1 MNPRCPPRRRED
13 HPLDVAH
20 TVIPR
25 LRVFASVVAPLRLCA
40 VLWTLACAQSP
51 VAPVPLDGATYWPE
65 AAWRRAEPEAVGFDG
80 GGLRELVADLRSNH
94 IPGIHSLIVVRQ
106 GYLAVE
112 EYFNGADAEQL
123 HTLQSDTKSVTSL
136 LVGIAVGQGSIPSI
150 ARPVLEFFPEYPTV
164 QHLDARKEAIT
175 LRDLLTMRTGLDW
188 SENPYEG
195 SPLQQLNAIRDGW
208 LRFVLDWPMRDSPGT
223 RFEYNSGGVIVLGGV
238 IYNTTGIPAD
248 EFARRNLFEP
258 IGITRFSWIR
268 GGPNGL
274 PHMGGGLSLR
284 AVDMAR
290 IGYLVLRNGKWR
302 ERQVVPAGWLAESLA
317 PAVAPTGWSFGGK
330 PVEYGYLWWR
340 LPLPDAGVIYTAS
353 GAQGQW
359 IFIIPRYDIVIAVT
373 SNTPQFDL
381 PVRFLYDRILPA
393 VR

>member
-1 MNPRCPPRRRED
+1 M
-13 HPLDVAH
+13 
-20 TVIPR
+20 
-25 LRVFASVVAPLRLCA
+25 RLCA
-40 VLWTLACAQSP
+40 FAPFRLCCAVAWALACTQSP
-51 VAPVPLDGATYWPE
+51 VAPVPLDGATYWPG
-65 AAWRRAEPEAVGFDG
+65 ATWRRAEPDATGLDG
-80 GGLRELVADLRSNH
+80 GRLHSLVADLQSNR

-106 GYLAVE
+106 GYLALE
-112 EYFNGADAEQL
+112 EYFNGGSAEQL

-136 LVGIAVGQGSIPSI
+136 LVGIAVGQGSIPSV
-150 ARPVLEFFPEYPTV
+150 ARPVLEFFPEYAAV
-164 QHLDARKEAIT
+164 QHLDARKEAMT

-195 SPLQQLNAIRDGW
+195 SPLQQLNATRDGW
-208 LRFVLDWPMRDSPGT
+208 LRFVLDWPMRDAPGT
-223 RFEYNSGGVIVLGGV
+223 RFEYNSGGVIVLGGA
-238 IYNTTGIPAD
+238 IYNKTGLPAD

-258 IGITRFSWIR
+258 IGITRFSWFR

-274 PHMGGGLSLR
+274 PHMGGGLALS

-290 IGYLVLRNGKWR
+290 IGYLVLRQGKWG
-302 ERQVVPAGWLAESLA
+302 ERQVVPADWLAESLA
-317 PAVAPTGWSFGGK
+317 PAVSPTGWSFGGK
-330 PVEYGYLWWR
+330 PVDYGYLWWR
-340 LPLPDAGVIYTAS
+340 LPLEGPDVIYTAS

-359 IFIIPRYDIVIAVT
+359 IFIIPKYDMVVAVT

>member
-1 MNPRCPPRRRED
+1 LTIVPSSAEWPAGTPD
-13 HPLDVAH
+13 SVGLDPAR
-20 TVIPR
+20 IG
-25 LRVFASVVAPLRLCA
+25 
-40 VLWTLACAQSP
+40 
-51 VAPVPLDGATYWPE
+51 D
-65 AAWRRAEPEAVGFDG
+65 
-80 GGLRELVADLRSNH
+80 LVARIRRGTYGTITSL
-94 IPGIHSLIVVRQ
+94 LIVRSDRLV
-106 GYLAVE
+106 VE
-112 EYFNGADAEQL
+112 EYFSGMSQAVP
-123 HTLQSDTKSVTSL
+123 HTMQSVSKSVTSL
-136 LVGIAVGQGSIPSI
+136 LAGIAIDQGRLALTDRVVDRMPRYAPI
-150 ARPVLEFFPEYPTV
+150 AN
-164 QHLDARKEAIT
+164 LDARKSAMTIA
-175 LRDLLTMRTGLDW
+175 DLLTMRTGFDW
-188 SENPYEG
+188 SEDNYTG
-195 SPLQQLNAIRDGW
+195 SPLQRLNNCGCDW
-208 LRFVLDWPMRDSPGT
+208 LRFVLDWPMRDPPGT

-317 PAVAPTGWSFGGK
+317 SAVAPTGWSFGGK